1 MRFIGRDESESSP
14 INVALIPCPAIR
26 PNNNLVVVPELPQSN
41 GLVGSENFPPFTI
54 TSFPSSHIWMP
65 QASKHFRVDCT
76 SAPVDRLEIRD
87 SPLAN
92 AANMSDRWEIDL
104 SPGNVML
111 PSMAILF

>member
-1 MRFIGRDESESSP
+1 
-14 INVALIPCPAIR
+14 
-26 PNNNLVVVPELPQSN
+26 
-41 GLVGSENFPPFTI
+41 
-54 TSFPSSHIWMP
+54 MP

-111 PSMAILF
+111 PLMAILF